1 MLNQQDFTLLV
12 ADDDRRIRQMLE
24 TYLKGHGY
32 QVITAATGAEVLDLY
47 YAEPQRIDLI
57 LLDVMMPERDGFS
70 VLEELRDSTLV
81 PVIMV
86 TAKDQEYDQLKGFKC
101 GADDYISKPFSPT
114 VLLAR
119 IESVLRRCSVK
130 AQQQV
135 IKAGILE
142 LHLKS
147 KTLKLQG
154 ELVLLTQ
161 KEFDLLAY
169 LMTNPREI
177 LSRNQILNAIWN
189 YDYEG
194 DPRTVDTHIKQ
205 LRAKLKEAGAYI
217 RTAHGRGYLFDG
229 PAQ

>member
-1 MLNQQDFTLLV
+1 MNNADFTILV
-12 ADDDRRIRQMLE
+12 ADDDRRIRQML
-24 TYLKGHGY
+24 TLYLKGHGF
-32 QVITAATGAEVLDLY
+32 QVLEAENGEEALDVF
-47 YAEPQRIDLI
+47 YANNSKIDLV
-57 LLDVMMPERDGFS
+57 LLDVMMPKKDGFE
-70 VLEELRDSTLV
+70 VLEELRDCSLI

-119 IESVLRRCSVK
+119 IESVLRRCSPK
-130 AQQQV
+130 AQFQV
-135 IKAGILE
+135 LECGGIQL
-142 LHLKS
+142 LMKS
-147 KTLKLQG
+147 KSLKVHDQ
-154 ELVLLTQ
+154 VVPVTQ

-169 LMTNPREI
+169 MMSNPREV

-205 LRAKLKEAGAYI
+205 LRAKLKDCGSFI
-217 RTAHGRGYLFDG
+217 RTVHGIGYLFDG
-229 PAQ
+229 EQE

>member
-1 MLNQQDFTLLV
+1 MNQSEFTIMV
-12 ADDDRRIRQMLE
+12 ADDDRRIRQMLV

-32 QVITAATGAEVLDLY
+32 QVMEAEDGEKALDLY
-47 YAEPQRIDLI
+47 YANTNMIDLI
-57 LLDVMMPERDGFS
+57 LLDVMMPGRDGFE

-130 AQQQV
+130 AQNQTV
-135 IKAGILE
+135 TCGPIE
-142 LHLKS
+142 LMLKS
-147 KTLKLQG
+147 KCMKLSG
-154 ELVLLTQ
+154 ETVILTQ
-161 KEFDLLAY
+161 KEFDLLTY
-169 LMTNPREI
+169 LMTNPREV

-205 LRAKLKEAGAYI
+205 LRAKLKEAGAFI
-217 RTAHGRGYLFDG
+217 RTVHGRGYLFDG
-229 PAQ
+229 PEA